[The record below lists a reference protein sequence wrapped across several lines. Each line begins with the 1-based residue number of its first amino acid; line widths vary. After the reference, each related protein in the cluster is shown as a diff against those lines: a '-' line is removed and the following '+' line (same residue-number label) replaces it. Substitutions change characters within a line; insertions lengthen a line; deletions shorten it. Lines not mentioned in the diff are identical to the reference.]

1 LFGDSG
7 WLESREQGQNAALRQ
22 WLRRVERPVV
32 IELGAGTSIP
42 TVRRLGQQVGG
53 PMIRI
58 NPRES
63 EVARKTDIG
72 LPVAAL
78 EGLMGIATALAAAE
92 RS

>member
-1 LFGDSG
+1 MFGDAG
-7 WLESREQGQNAALRQ
+7 WLEFRERIQNAALRQ

-42 TVRRLGQQVGG
+42 TVRRLGQQVSG

-58 NPRES
+58 NPHES
-63 EVARKTDIG
+63 DVPRQTDIS
-72 LPVAAL
+72 LPVGAL
-78 EGLMGIATALAAAE
+78 EGLMGIAKALAAAE